1 MIILDICVVQSKN
14 RIDLIPFRQI
24 GTETDEEGRVLSSND
39 WIHDL
44 LSRLTTHTEDT
55 EMRDLIEK
63 YRREHDSE
71 SDRLILGDVD
81 ILLATLKE
89 LKKNSG
95 LLDHKLSSLSETER
109 EELRETERL
118 IDENLFDYY
127 FQPIV
132 NTVDGEIYSYEAL
145 MRPKSTLK
153 LTPLHILK
161 YAGLVNR
168 LQDIERGT
176 FLNILGIIDTRKDDF
191 WGRLVFINS
200 IPEARLNVEDF
211 RRVTE
216 MLLKHAD
223 TSVVEMTEQTEID
236 DESVDS
242 LKERYRKMGVR
253 MAIDDYGSGYSNAGN
268 LLRYMPN
275 YVKIDRSLLSSIQES
290 PNKRHFV
297 REIIQFCH
305 DNDILA
311 LAEGVETAE
320 ELRTVILLGADLVQ
334 GYFTAKP
341 SPEIIASI
349 PEDIRQ
355 MIKRFRNEREN
366 GIGQQMYIA
375 DCSERIMLERIVK
388 SDIKCVIIGANGDG
402 DVTLEGT
409 PDLDSQTRIET
420 RKGFTGRIK
429 LENAWLTSIRDKP
442 CIDIAEDCDV
452 TLVLIGENKL
462 DLGGIRVP
470 ESSRLTVEG
479 DGRLEINLHSAE
491 YYGIGNGI
499 GLLHGELTFQQSG
512 RITVNARGETGVAIG
527 SGSGG
532 IININ
537 AGQYRLNLQGD
548 VCLGIGSVYFE
559 STLVIHDCDIGI
571 QMNSARGTA
580 IGSVGRN
587 CDITIFKTS
596 TKLFMSGIDLVGI
609 GTLSGEAARIEIREA
624 SAIITVNGEFCSG
637 MAALEGR
644 TDVTVKMAS
653 LRITA
658 AGRQAIGTGGF
669 SGNTDIRQDT
679 SDTHVTIDTQIN
691 VSDFVDRDRVSN
703 SNGQFILTLNG
714 EDVIVS
720 N

>member
-1 MIILDICVVQSKN
+1 MGN
-14 RIDLIPFRQI
+14 
-24 GTETDEEGRVLSSND
+24 SND

-44 LSRLTTHTEDT
+44 LSRLTTDT
-55 EMRDLIEK
+55 AESELRDIIER

-71 SDRLILGDVD
+71 FDRLILGDVD
-81 ILLATLKE
+81 ILFAMLKE
-89 LKKNSG
+89 LKKNSEVVG
-95 LLDHKLSSLSETER
+95 HKLASLSETER
-109 EELRETERL
+109 AELRETERL

-132 NTVDGEIYSYEAL
+132 STVDGEIYSYEAL

-153 LTPLHILK
+153 LTPLHILR

-168 LQDIERGT
+168 LSDVERGT

-191 WGRLVFINS
+191 WGKFVFINS

-211 RRVTE
+211 RHVTE

-223 TSVVEMTEQTEID
+223 TAVVEMTEQSELD
-236 DESVDS
+236 DESIDT

-253 MAIDDYGSGYSNAGN
+253 MAIDDYGSGYSNVGN

-275 YVKIDRSLLSSIQES
+275 YVNIDRSLLSCIQDS
-290 PNKRHFV
+290 PKKRHFV

-341 SPEIIASI
+341 SPRIIPSI
-349 PEDIRQ
+349 SEDIKQ
-355 MIKRFRNEREN
+355 MIKRFRHERES
-366 GIGQQMYIA
+366 GIGQQMYLA
-375 DCSERIMLERIVK
+375 DCSERILLERILK
-388 SDIKCVIIGANGDG
+388 SDIKCIIIGANGNG
-402 DVTLEGT
+402 DVTLEGS

-420 RKGFTGRIK
+420 RKGFKGRII
-429 LENAWLTSIRDKP
+429 LENTWLTSIRNKP
-442 CIDIAEDCDV
+442 CIDIAEDCDI
-452 TLVLIGENKL
+452 TLVLIGDNKL
-462 DLGGIRVP
+462 DVGGIRVP
-470 ESSRLTVEG
+470 ESSKLKTEG
-479 DGRLEINLHSAE
+479 DGRLEINLDSTE

-499 GLLHGELTFQQSG
+499 GLLHGELTFEQSG

-532 IININ
+532 QININ
-537 AGQYRLNLQGD
+537 SGQYRLNLQGD

-559 STLVIHDCDIGI
+559 SNLVIHDCDIGI
-571 QMNSARGTA
+571 QMTSARGTA

-587 CDITIFKTS
+587 SDIRIYKTS
-596 TKLFMSGIDLVGI
+596 TKIFMSGIDLVGI
-609 GTLSGEAARIEIREA
+609 GTLSGESAKIDIREA

-637 MAALEGR
+637 IAALEGS

-653 LRITA
+653 IRLKA
-658 AGRQAIGTGGF
+658 AGKQAIGTGGF
-669 SGNTDIRQDT
+669 TGNTDIRQET
-679 SDTHVTIDTQIN
+679 SDTHVTIDTTVN
-691 VSDFVDRDRVSN
+691 LDDYVDRGRVSN

-714 EDVIVS
+714 EDIIVS